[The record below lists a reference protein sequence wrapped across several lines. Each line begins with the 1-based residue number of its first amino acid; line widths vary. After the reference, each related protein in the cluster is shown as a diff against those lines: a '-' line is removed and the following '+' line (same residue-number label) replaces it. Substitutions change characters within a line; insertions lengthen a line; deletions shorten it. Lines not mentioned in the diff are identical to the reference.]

1 MLTYVGAGLL
11 AVAVIV
17 LLALY
22 FTAPKVVPLSRRRP
36 ADAAPAGV
44 LPTVAAAASKAA
56 GFALGGR
63 AGALE
68 DALESAGLR
77 IRPQDFL
84 VVVAS
89 GMVAGF
95 AAGLLGGLG
104 WALILML
111 LAPAVAVLVVRVMAG
126 RRQRA
131 FALQLDE
138 TLATLAGSLRA
149 GFSLP
154 QACVTV
160 AKEAEEP
167 TSTEFARVVNESRVG
182 RPFVD
187 ALYDVAARTKNQDF
201 EWIVQAIAINR
212 EVGGNLADTL
222 SGVGTT
228 IRERVQLKRQVEAL
242 AAEGKLSGIILG
254 ALPIV
259 VFLLLWFANPAY
271 MARFGESLL
280 GIAALVVAGLLLVIG
295 IFWLSKLIKIKY

>member
-1 MLTYVGAGLL
+1 MVYLGAALL
-11 AVAVIV
+11 AVAVLGGLV
-17 LLALY
+17 LY

-36 ADAAPAGV
+36 ASATPSGV
-44 LPTVAAAASKAA
+44 LPSAAKVASKAA
-56 GFALGGR
+56 GLALGSR

-89 GMVAGF
+89 SMVAAF
-95 AAGLLGGLG
+95 AVGLLGGLP
-104 WALILML
+104 WALLLMFFAPVVAVVVVRL
-111 LAPAVAVLVVRVMAG
+111 LAS

-138 TLATLAGSLRA
+138 TLATLSGSLRA

-167 TSTEFARVVNESRVG
+167 TATEFARVVNETRVG

-187 ALYDVAARTKNQDF
+187 ALYDVASRTKNQDF
-201 EWIVQAIAINR
+201 EWVVQAVAINR

-222 SGVGTT
+222 WGVGQT
-228 IRERVQLKRQVEAL
+228 IRERVQLKRQVDAL
-242 AAEGKLSGIILG
+242 ASEGKLSGVILG

-259 VFLLLWFANPAY
+259 VFLMLWLVNPNYVAQ
-271 MARFGESLL
+271 FGESLF
-280 GIAALVVAGLLLVIG
+280 GIGALVVAGILLIVG
-295 IFWLSKLIKIKY
+295 IFWLSKSIQIKY